1 MPGPSGEPAAAA
13 QYDGQVHAV
22 EDCEEPEQG
31 ISIYLSIYLS
41 ICISIYIYTYRSPA
55 SSCEPAA
62 AAQYDGQVHAVEDCE
77 EPEQGISIY
86 LSIYL
91 SIYMYIYLYIYIP
104 LACFFLKAN
113 RRRRVRWPGAR
124 CRGLRGTRAGDIYL
138 SIYLSI
144 FISIYIYTYRSPA
157 SSCEPAAAAEY
168 DGQVHA
174 VEDCK
179 EAQQGISIYPSIN
192 LYVYIERPRACFF
205 LRASRQHPARW
216 SGARCRE

>member
-1 MPGPSGEPAAAA
+1 
-13 QYDGQVHAV
+13 
-22 EDCEEPEQG
+22 
-31 ISIYLSIYLS
+31 
-41 ICISIYIYTYRSPA
+41 
-55 SSCEPAA
+55 
-62 AAQYDGQVHAVEDCE
+62 
-77 EPEQGISIY
+77 
-86 LSIYL
+86 
-91 SIYMYIYLYIYIP
+91 MYIYIHIHIYIWWGGFSP
-104 LACFFLKAN
+104 RACFFLRAS
-113 RRRRVRWPGAR
+113 RRRPVLLVAVVVVYIQLFLGGVWLIDAWSFWRASRRRPVRWPGAR